1 MLQQVSSLMISHDA
15 GAGNDIYL
23 TLAGGVGRM
32 QHWLQHKANS
42 QALQPAGAQ
51 RFEGV
56 WAGKQVRMGL
66 NQPRRAVLL
75 LLRLPVPARVP
86 SKSR

>member
-1 MLQQVSSLMISHDA
+1 MLQQLSSPIYDA

-56 WAGKQVRMGL
+56 WAGKQVSMGL
-66 NQPRRAVLL
+66 IERRRAVLL
-75 LLRLPVPARVP
+75 LCICHLSTRVLT
-86 SKSR
+86 